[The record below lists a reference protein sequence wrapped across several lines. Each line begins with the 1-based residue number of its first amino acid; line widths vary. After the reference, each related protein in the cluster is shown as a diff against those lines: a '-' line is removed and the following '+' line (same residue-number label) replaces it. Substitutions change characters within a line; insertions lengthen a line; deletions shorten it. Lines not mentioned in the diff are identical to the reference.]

1 MARAQRKAH
10 PAPKDLP
17 TLLREIR
24 KGAGESLKSAGPEL
38 GVTYGYL
45 SKIEN
50 GFVAP
55 SAELLAR
62 IAAYYGASQDELM
75 LAAGRL
81 PPDVTQI
88 LQKHPQKAIELLRKA
103 FERDEPSS

>member
-1 MARAQRKAH
+1 MAREQRKAPPEPKAL
-10 PAPKDLP
+10 PA
-17 TLLREIR
+17 LLREIR

-55 SAELLAR
+55 SAELLGR
-62 IAAYYGASQDELM
+62 IASFYGTSQDELM

-81 PPDVTQI
+81 PPDVVQI
-88 LQKHPQKAIELLRKA
+88 LQQHPQEAVALLRKTLG
-103 FERDEPSS
+103 RDRPRR